1 MLVQCL
7 YASRAIEAVTDAS
20 VKDILEQSRRNNLG
34 AGITGLLCH
43 TDESFIQVIE
53 GGRGEVSELI
63 GRIMRDRRHRDVTLL
78 TFDEIQERAFSEWS
92 MGQVNLDKL
101 NPAHLLKYSARPRLD
116 PFAGSGR
123 IMLAVLFDMI
133 AHGGIV
139 AR

>member
-7 YASRAIEAVTDAS
+7 YASRAVETVTDATI
-20 VKDILEQSRRNNLG
+20 KDILEQSRRNNLA

-43 TDESFIQVIE
+43 TDDSYIQVIE
-53 GGRGEVSELI
+53 GGRAEVSDLI
-63 GRIMRDRRHRDVTLL
+63 ARIMRDKRHAEVTLL
-78 TFDEIQERAFSEWS
+78 VYDEIRERAFSEWS

-116 PFAGSGR
+116 PFVGSGR
-123 IMLAVLFDMI
+123 IMLAFLFDMI

>member
-7 YASRAIEAVTDAS
+7 YASRAIEAVTDATI
-20 VKDILEQSRRNNLG
+20 KDILEQSRRNNLA

-43 TDESFIQVIE
+43 TDESFIQVVE
-53 GGRGEVSELI
+53 GGRSEVSDLLC
-63 GRIMRDRRHRDVTLL
+63 RIMRDRRHCDVTLL

-101 NPAHLLKYSARPRLD
+101 NPAHLLKYSARPKLD
-116 PFAGSGR
+116 PVAGSGR
-123 IMLAVLFDMI
+123 IMLAFLFDMI